1 MPAYSSSP
9 VAPVPLALAGDA
21 VYAWGSAKTDVSP
34 TRMLIDHVAITTNV
48 ATLNV
53 TVVEGN
59 IPAVGDFITV
69 TGTTTSSGVFNVTAV
84 ALTGVTINATTGIG
98 TVTYALTNANIGS
111 TANAGI
117 AYVQYAL
124 NFETVS
130 LNSVSQAIALAAT
143 SPGSGI
149 SNFSVEVSWAPGT
162 SAGVA
167 TVQVADR
174 NDDSLYA
181 SAGASATITWPAT
194 RLDVSNITAN
204 FVRLKLTTGLTGA
217 TTIAARVL
225 LR

>member
-9 VAPVPLALAGDA
+9 VAPVPLALGGTPA
-21 VYAWGSAKTDVSP
+21 YAWGSLKTDVSP

-59 IPAVGDFITV
+59 IPAVGDSITV
-69 TGTTTSSGVFNVTAV
+69 TGTTTQAGAFNVTA

-98 TVTYALTNANIGS
+98 TVTFALTHADVAT

-117 AYVQYAL
+117 AYVQYAPV
-124 NFETVS
+124 FETVS
-130 LNSVSQAIALAAT
+130 LNSVSQAIALVAS
-143 SPGSGI
+143 SPDIGI
-149 SNFSVEVSWAPGT
+149 SNFSVEVAWAPGT
-162 SAGVA
+162 SAGVV
-167 TVQVADR
+167 TVQVADT
-174 NDDSLYA
+174 NTDA
-181 SAGASATITWPAT
+181 EFVAPASATITWPAV
-194 RLDVSNITAN
+194 RLDVSNLTAN

-217 TTIAARVL
+217 TTIAAWVL

>member
-9 VAPVPLALAGDA
+9 VAPVPLALPGTVA
-21 VYAWGSAKTDVSP
+21 YAWGSQKCDVSP
-34 TRMLIDHVAITTNV
+34 TRMLIDHVAITSNV

-59 IPAVGDFITV
+59 IPAVGDLITV

-84 ALTGVTINATTGIG
+84 ALTGVTINATTGVG
-98 TVTYALTNANIGS
+98 TVTYALTNANIAS

-117 AYVQYAL
+117 AYVQYATV
-124 NFETVS
+124 FETVS
-130 LNSVSQAIALAAT
+130 LNSVSQAIALAAS
-143 SPGSGI
+143 SPGVGI
-149 SNFSVEVSWAPGT
+149 SNFSVEVAWAPGT
-162 SAGVA
+162 SAGVV
-167 TVQVADR
+167 TVQVADT
-174 NDDSLYA
+174 NTDAEYA
-181 SAGASATITWPAT
+181 SAGASATITYPAT

-217 TTIAARVL
+217 TTIAAWVL